1 MSCGVSA
8 VGGAHGGAVAGRRA
22 VTLLGNRAAGR
33 RAVALLANRAVGRRA
48 VALLGNHRVAPDKTG
63 RFSLQKWLF

>member
-8 VGGAHGGAVAGRRA
+8 VGGAHGGA
-22 VTLLGNRAAGR
+22 AGR
-33 RAVALLANRAVGRRA
+33 RAVALLANRAAGRRA
-48 VALLGNHRVAPDKTG
+48 VALLGNHRVKPDKTG